1 MVIAEKRQEGKL
13 ANCLVALGL
22 LNVQPSIDFNVGLLG
37 TLGLLIGLG
46 FGKSLYKGNIKV
58 DRT

>member
-1 MVIAEKRQEGKL
+1 M
-13 ANCLVALGL
+13 ANCLIALGL
-22 LNVQPSIDFNVGLLG
+22 LNVQPSTDFNVGLLG

>member
-1 MVIAEKRQEGKL
+1 MVIAEKRQEGKR

-22 LNVQPSIDFNVGLLG
+22 LSVQASIDFNVGLLG
-37 TLGLLIGLG
+37 TLGLLIWQGL
-46 FGKSLYKGNIKV
+46 GKSLYRGNIKV

>member
-22 LNVQPSIDFNVGLLG
+22 LSVQVSIDFNVRLLG
-37 TLGLLIGLG
+37 SFGLLIWQGL
-46 FGKSLYKGNIKV
+46 GKSLYNENIKV